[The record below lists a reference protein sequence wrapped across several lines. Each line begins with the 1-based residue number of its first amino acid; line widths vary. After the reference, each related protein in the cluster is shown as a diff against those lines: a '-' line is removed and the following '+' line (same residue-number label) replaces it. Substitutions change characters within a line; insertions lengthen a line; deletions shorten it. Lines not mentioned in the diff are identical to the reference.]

1 MKPGVLRLFP
11 QTGAAAPASADSS
24 YLSTPLGDRRWQVA
38 LAQMSFRARGREI
51 RSDGAVAAEDL
62 LREQRGGAPRGE
74 GGISLREGKMCAWGV
89 AARPDGKR
97 AQRRVA
103 GPLSVLL
110 AACFWGLWQE
120 KKGFLHTRL
129 KQQVRRVPSPTS
141 GRGNVGETGGD

>member
-24 YLSTPLGDRRWQVA
+24 YLSTPLGDRRWHVA

-74 GGISLREGKMCAWGV
+74 GRISLREWKMWTYR
-89 AARPDGKR
+89 AAASSCR
-97 AQRRVA
+97 
-103 GPLSVLL
+103 S
-110 AACFWGLWQE
+110 C
-120 KKGFLHTRL
+120 
-129 KQQVRRVPSPTS
+129 
-141 GRGNVGETGGD
+141 